1 MKRFSEIFRNL
12 VLPIIIIIT
21 VIAVCAIFL
30 MNNLPFNDSHLDVTL
45 NDEKIVLNNSLLLTD
60 TMGKNLNLDNLKV
73 GTTGYTEFEIK
84 SKVDEKIKF
93 EVYLLKEEAEPE
105 IPLQFIKVYLT
116 DENDN
121 VIDTFAG
128 SSVPTFYDLKV
139 SDINLN
145 GKILYSGSL
154 KNKESKK
161 FKLRMW
167 VADTY
172 EITPSEN
179 IFSVKLKVGVK

>member
-1 MKRFSEIFRNL
+1 MKNFNEIFRHL
-12 VLPIIIIIT
+12 ILPIIIIVS
-21 VIAVCAIFL
+21 VIAVCAMFL
-30 MNNLPFNDSHLDVTL
+30 MNNLPFNDSHLDVDL
-45 NDEKIVLNNSLLLTD
+45 KDEKIVLNNSLLLTD

-93 EVYLLKEEAEPE
+93 EVYLLKEDAEPE
-105 IPLQFIKVYLT
+105 VPLQFIKVYLT

-121 VIDTFAG
+121 VIDGFDGA
-128 SSVPTFYDLKV
+128 SVPTFYDLKV
-139 SDINLN
+139 SNVNLN
-145 GKILYSGSL
+145 GKLLYSGSF

-172 EITPSEN
+172 ELTPSES

>member
-1 MKRFSEIFRNL
+1 MKNFGDFFRYL
-12 VLPIIIIIT
+12 ILPIIIIIS
-21 VIAVCAIFL
+21 VILVCAMFL
-30 MNNLPFNDSHLDVTL
+30 MNNLPFNESHLDV
-45 NDEKIVLNNSLLLTD
+45 NFKDEKIVLNNSLLLTD
-60 TMGKNLNLDNLKV
+60 TMGKNLSMDNMKL
-73 GTTGYTEFEIK
+73 GTTGYTEFEVK

-93 EVYLLKEEAEPE
+93 EIYLLKEDAEPE
-105 IPLQFIKVYLT
+105 IPLQYIKVFLT
-116 DENDN
+116 DEDDN
-121 VIDTFAG
+121 VISSFDGA
-128 SSVPTFYDLKV
+128 SVPTFYDLKV
-139 SDINLN
+139 SDVNLN
-145 GKILYSGSL
+145 GKLLYSGSF